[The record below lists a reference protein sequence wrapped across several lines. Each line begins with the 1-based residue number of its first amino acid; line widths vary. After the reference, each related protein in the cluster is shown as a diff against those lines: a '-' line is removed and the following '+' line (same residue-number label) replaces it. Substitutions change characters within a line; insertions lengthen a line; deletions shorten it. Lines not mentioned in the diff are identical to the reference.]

1 MVWYRITV
9 QALIESKSKN
19 PRKAYKVRAWVSIT
33 QLLIAT
39 VSVDAK
45 TSYKTAQINQ
55 SLVRN
60 KHTSQHDFM
69 SLEMG
74 FHL

>member
-1 MVWYRITV
+1 M
-9 QALIESKSKN
+9 
-19 PRKAYKVRAWVSIT
+19 SI
-33 QLLIAT
+33 
-39 VSVDAK
+39 DAK
-45 TSYKTAQINQ
+45 TSDKTVQINQ

-60 KHTSQHDFM
+60 KHTSQQYDFV